1 MVPDASELEAV
12 MRYHERTKHHFN
24 RYAPGPGELDWAN
37 QPDPFR
43 RYAGAVLTRLPIL
56 GPDEEP
62 VSPAYESLYAR
73 GALSRAGSRCSLASM
88 GNFLEI
94 ESAARR
100 LSAEERR
107 RLLLSLAAS
116 LREEG
121 RLLPAPRS
129 FTSAEMQSWTKEDE
143 RDLACAR
150 LAR

>member
-1 MVPDASELEAV
+1 
-12 MRYHERTKHHFN
+12 
-24 RYAPGPGELDWAN
+24 
-37 QPDPFR
+37 
-43 RYAGAVLTRLPIL
+43 
-56 GPDEEP
+56 
-62 VSPAYESLYAR
+62 
-73 GALSRAGSRCSLASM
+73 M

-121 RLLPAPRS
+121 RPLPAPRS
-129 FTSAEMQSWTKEDE
+129 FTSAEMQSWIKEDE

>member
-1 MVPDASELEAV
+1 MSTAA
-12 MRYHERTKHHFN
+12 
-24 RYAPGPGELDWAN
+24 
-37 QPDPFR
+37 
-43 RYAGAVLTRLPIL
+43 
-56 GPDEEP
+56 
-62 VSPAYESLYAR
+62 
-73 GALSRAGSRCSLASM
+73 SRCSLPSM

-121 RLLPAPRS
+121 RPLPAPRR
-129 FTSAEMQSWTKEDE
+129 FTPAEMQNSSKEDE

>member
-1 MVPDASELEAV
+1 M
-12 MRYHERTKHHFN
+12 
-24 RYAPGPGELDWAN
+24 
-37 QPDPFR
+37 
-43 RYAGAVLTRLPIL
+43 
-56 GPDEEP
+56 
-62 VSPAYESLYAR
+62 
-73 GALSRAGSRCSLASM
+73 C
-88 GNFLEI
+88 NFQEI

-100 LSAEERR
+100 LSAEEPR

-129 FTSAEMQSWTKEDE
+129 FAPAEMQSWIKEDE